1 MFYHPKPQAHY
12 FAQRNCSGHIYKL
25 NSIEVSPG
33 ALLGANVGE
42 FPLGQMQ
49 EGSPQGQNEEV
60 ELEMGMGRAREGR
73 GNRQR
78 VPTFT
83 RG

>member
-1 MFYHPKPQAHY
+1 M
-12 FAQRNCSGHIYKL
+12 
-25 NSIEVSPG
+25 
-33 ALLGANVGE
+33 GE

-60 ELEMGMGRAREGR
+60 ALEMGMGRVREGR

-78 VPTFT
+78 VSTFI

>member
-1 MFYHPKPQAHY
+1 MYYHPKPQTHY
-12 FAQRNCSGHIYKL
+12 FAQRNCSGHIYEL
-25 NSIEVSPG
+25 NSIGMSPG

-42 FPLGQMQ
+42 FPLGLMQ
-49 EGSPQGQNEEV
+49 EGSPQGQNEV
-60 ELEMGMGRAREGR
+60 GLEMGMGRAREGR

-83 RG
+83 RR